1 MITPLKLKQ
10 STNRIDILI
19 PKKFPYVIQNYL
31 QEYSEAGRNKQLEQF
46 IQMSLLHQSEKSGSN
61 GSIDPIQIQHQQQ
74 HFISQ
79 FQRNVSN
86 WRTMRSN
93 SLGSRI

>member
-1 MITPLKLKQ
+1 MYIKQ
-10 STNRIDILI
+10 STNRINILI
-19 PKKFPYVIQNYL
+19 TKNFPNVIHNYL

-79 FQRNVSN
+79 FQRNVS
-86 WRTMRSN
+86 
-93 SLGSRI
+93 I

>member
-1 MITPLKLKQ
+1 M
-10 STNRIDILI
+10 
-19 PKKFPYVIQNYL
+19 KFPNVFLYL

-86 WRTMRSN
+86 WRTMSSN
-93 SLGSRI
+93 SLSDYFFK